1 MEIVYNTTEEQLAEI
16 HIRLQPAD
24 YENKVAQGLKKI
36 QRQVQMPGFR
46 PGKVPAGL
54 IKKQYGA
61 QVTADEIN
69 KLLQDELYA
78 YIEKQQIEI
87 LGNPLPKHQTALP
100 SEGPAE
106 TLDFYYEIGLAPQ
119 FDLKLDHTWTFQ
131 RKRVDVD
138 DALID
143 KYVADVQRS
152 YGTPV
157 YPEVSGAED
166 VLYVDFNELDAQ
178 GEIVPGGMFKSTS
191 INIARHNSELAKTQL
206 VGLKKDQQLNF
217 KAKDWYPTAIDCSVT
232 FGIEKAA
239 AETFNADVRLT
250 VKSISRMEPAALN
263 TELFDRLYGAGTI
276 TSEEGFRAKI
286 KSELEHMFEADTDR
300 FFKRE
305 VERACLKKLPLNLPD
320 AFLMRWVKAVNEK
333 PLSDDELQKEFPS
346 YADSLRWRLI
356 ENRIVKDQ
364 QITVN
369 DDEVKQE
376 AKAYISAEFKKYGQV
391 PGEDELQKICTD
403 LLSKEKE
410 SRRFYEALYSKK
422 VMDFVKG
429 ACTIEEQVVS
439 YDDFFKN

>member
-1 MEIVYNTTEEQLAEI
+1 MEINYNTTGEQMAEI

-24 YENKVAQGLKKI
+24 YETKVAQGLKKI

-54 IKKQYGA
+54 VKKQYGA

-69 KLLQDELYA
+69 KLLQDELYS
-78 YIEKQQIEI
+78 YIEKQQLDI
-87 LGNPLPKHQTALP
+87 LGNPLPKQQTALP
-100 SEGPAE
+100 TDGEAS
-106 TLDFYYEIGLAPQ
+106 TLDFYYELGLAPH
-119 FDLKLDHTWTFQ
+119 FDLKLDKSWTFT

-138 DALID
+138 AALIE

-152 YGTPV
+152 YGNPV
-157 YPEVSGAED
+157 YPEVSGSED
-166 VLYVDFNELDAQ
+166 VLHVDFNELDAQ

-191 INIARHNSELAKTQL
+191 INIARHNSELAKSQL
-206 VGLKKDQQLNF
+206 LGLKKDQHLVF
-217 KAKDWYPTAIDCSVT
+217 KAKDWYPTALDCSVT
-232 FGIEKAA
+232 FGIDKAA
-239 AETFNADVRLT
+239 AERFNADIRLT

-263 TELFDRLYGAGTI
+263 TDLFDRLYGAGTI
-276 TSEEGFRAKI
+276 TTEDAFKAKI
-286 KSELEHMFEADTDR
+286 KSELELMFEADADR

-305 VERACLKKLPLNLPD
+305 VERECLKKLPLNLPD
-320 AFLMRWVKAVNEK
+320 AFLMRWVNAVNEK
-333 PLSDDELQKEFPS
+333 PLSEEELQKEFPA

-364 QITVN
+364 NITVTE
-369 DDEVKQE
+369 DEVKQE
-376 AKAYISAEFKKYGQV
+376 ANAYIISEFKKYGQM
-391 PGEDELQKICTD
+391 PGDDEVQKICKD

-422 VMDFVKG
+422 VLGVVRDV
-429 ACTIEEQVVS
+429 CTIEEKMVS